1 LPNLVFMGT
10 PEFAVPALQHLIE
23 ANHRISM
30 LVCQPDKKKG
40 RGKRLQFPPTKQL
53 ALDRSIEVFQPA
65 SVRNPEN
72 IDSIASVEPDFIVVV
87 AYGKILP
94 AALLKV
100 PKKGCI
106 NIHASLLPAWRGAA
120 PIQFALMNGDEK
132 TGVCTMLMDE
142 GLDTGD
148 ILLTKETEILPD
160 EMVDGLSNRLSILG
174 AELIVE
180 TLNRFDE
187 IQPIAQDH
195 EAATYSRLINKE
207 DRIINWS
214 KDAGV
219 INGHFKALSPTPG
232 VFTTFRKKRL
242 KINILQI
249 GNFEDRAS
257 SIRPGTVVS
266 IDKENFLVA
275 CGKGTVS
282 VLAVQPENKNQIS
295 ARDFVNGYQLKVND
309 ILGEA
314 SN

>member
-1 LPNLVFMGT
+1 
-10 PEFAVPALQHLIE
+10 
-23 ANHRISM
+23 M

-106 NIHASLLPAWRGAA
+106 NIHASLLPTWRGAA

>member
-1 LPNLVFMGT
+1 MPNLVFMGT

-106 NIHASLLPAWRGAA
+106 NIHASLLPTWRGAA

>member
-1 LPNLVFMGT
+1 MPNLVFMGT

-106 NIHASLLPAWRGAA
+106 NIHASLLPTWRGAA

-309 ILGEA
+309 FFGEA

>member
-1 LPNLVFMGT
+1 MGT

-53 ALDRSIEVFQPA
+53 ALDHDIEVFQPA
-65 SVRNPEN
+65 SVRKPEN
-72 IDSIASVEPDFIVVV
+72 IDSIAAVEPDFIVVV

-94 AALLKV
+94 AALLNV

-120 PIQFALMNGDEK
+120 PIQFALMNGEEK

-160 EMVDGLSNRLSILG
+160 EMVDGLSNRLSIIG

-207 DRIINWS
+207 DRIIDWF

-219 INGHFKALSPTPG
+219 INGQFKALSPTPG

-242 KINILQI
+242 KINALQV
-249 GNFEDRAS
+249 GNFEDRVS
-257 SIRPGTVVS
+257 SISPGTVVS
-266 IDKENFLVA
+266 IDKEKFLVA
-275 CGKGTVS
+275 CGKGSVS
-282 VLAVQPENKNQIS
+282 VLAVQPENKNQMS
-295 ARDFVNGYQLKVND
+295 ARDFINGYQLKAND